1 MSQSVWINKFVLQHF
16 VNMADW
22 SDEKCVILRFG
33 DVQWPPRLPD
43 LTAYDFFVWGY
54 LKEKVYQSKPKT
66 LVELKENIER
76 EISLISLE
84 KLSKV
89 MNNLAV
95 RMGNALKKRRSF
107 KGHYFQKK

>member
-1 MSQSVWINKFVLQHF
+1 
-16 VNMADW
+16 MADW

-33 DVQWPPRLPD
+33 DVQWPPRSPD
-43 LTAYDFFVWGY
+43 LTAYDFFVWCY

-66 LVELKENIER
+66 LVELKENIAR

-84 KLSKV
+84 NFSKV

-95 RMGNALKKRRSF
+95 RMGECTEKKEVI
-107 KGHYFQKK
+107 